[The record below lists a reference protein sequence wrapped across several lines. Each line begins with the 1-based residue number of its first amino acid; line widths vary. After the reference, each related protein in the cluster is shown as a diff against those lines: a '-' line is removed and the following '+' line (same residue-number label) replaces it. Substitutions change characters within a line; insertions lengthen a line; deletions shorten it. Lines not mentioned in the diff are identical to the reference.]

1 MFCRYEGLNWVQKSL
16 LWSSPIFLKNLC
28 TIKTLLIY
36 VDFLHMFL
44 VFTNFMIHGFWDTQV
59 FLRNQK
65 QRNSRPC
72 CISIF
77 SFLPWNSNKWEWYKR
92 YPLNQL
98 IKMARSPDHWGP
110 ENSKVINCGKNS
122 LLVNL
127 GDTAHCSQSSTS
139 YSRAK
144 GYWVQCK

>member
-1 MFCRYEGLNWVQKSL
+1 MSCRYEVLNWFQKML
-16 LWSSPIFLKNLC
+16 RWSSPIFVKNPR
-28 TIKTLLIY
+28 TIKTLSIY
-36 VDFLHMFL
+36 VDFAQIFW
-44 VFTNFMIHGFWDTQV
+44 VITNVMIHSFWVSQV
-59 FLRNQK
+59 FFRNQK
-65 QRNSRPC
+65 QRNLRPC
-72 CISIF
+72 FISIF
-77 SFLPWNSNKWEWYKR
+77 SLFPWNSNKCEWFKR

-98 IKMARSPDHWGP
+98 IKVARSPDHWGP

-127 GDTAHCSQSSTS
+127 GDTAHRSQSSTS